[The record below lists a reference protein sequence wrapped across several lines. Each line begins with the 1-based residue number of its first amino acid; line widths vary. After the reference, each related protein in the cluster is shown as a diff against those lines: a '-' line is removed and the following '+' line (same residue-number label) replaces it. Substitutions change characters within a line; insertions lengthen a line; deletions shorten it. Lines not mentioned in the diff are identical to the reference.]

1 MLVEGAVELIIEDVV
16 AVVDVYWEMMAAIL
30 VLELDAVRG
39 VVGIGDF
46 TVYISDGD
54 GCQGTT
60 YLNDVDIARKEELG
74 EVLGF
79 LEGKHR
85 GFNVILVGGL
95 VIIEGGDT
103 ERGGSGTVEVEL
115 ALCDASEMYVFIAV
129 EFIAHEQREVRRAVS
144 DIERL
149 GQKATMNGE
158 LEQSALAADAGFY
171 SNRTYNVTYQ
181 GGVLGVHF
189 SILDANHARCRL
201 AIEESQ
207 ALGVALQRDIRQ
219 VKRRKS
225 LKRIAW
231 NGEHRACGEEEQLYE
246 AHGICG
252 EAQTRV
258 NEMALRRGRLFCRCV
273 CRDDKVGEDTLLIQH
288 VPLDD
293 GASIIEHGDVV
304 VRVKRS
310 FKDSVRTTCDSDIYR
325 SSIRRYFNLRW
336 DVASE
341 DVERRIIIDFQHDL
355 FVFKDNRLCLYKK
368 RPNRSVALHG
378 SKDKGL

>member
-1 MLVEGAVELIIEDVV
+1 MLVEGAVELIIEGIV
-16 AVVDVYWEMMAAIL
+16 AVVDVDWKMMATVL

-46 TVYISDGD
+46 TVYVSDGD

-85 GFNVILVGGL
+85 GLHVILVGGL

-115 ALCDASEMYVFIAV
+115 ALGDASEVYVFIAV
-129 EFIAHEQREVRRAVS
+129 ELIAHEQREVRRADS
-144 DIERL
+144 NIERL
-149 GQKATMNGE
+149 GKKATMNGE
-158 LEQSALAADAGFY
+158 LKQSALAADAGFY

-231 NGEHRACGEEEQLYE
+231 NGEHRACGEEELLYE

-258 NEMALRRGRLFCRCV
+258 NEMALRCGRLFSLCV
-273 CRDDKVGEDTLLIQH
+273 RRDDKVGEDTLLIQH
-288 VPLDD
+288 VSLDD

-325 SSIRRYFNLRW
+325 SSISRYFNLRW

>member
-1 MLVEGAVELIIEDVV
+1 MERIIEDVV
-16 AVVDVYWEMMAAIL
+16 AVVDGDWEMMAAVL

-46 TVYISDGD
+46 TVYVSDGD

-60 YLNDVDIARKEELG
+60 FLHDVDIARKEELG

-103 ERGGSGTVEVEL
+103 ERGGSGTVEIEL
-115 ALCDASEMYVFIAV
+115 ALGDASEMYVFIAV
-129 EFIAHEQREVRRAVS
+129 ELIAHEQREVRRAVS

-149 GQKATMNGE
+149 GKKATMNGE

-258 NEMALRRGRLFCRCV
+258 NEMALRCGRLFSLCV
-273 CRDDKVGEDTLLIQH
+273 RRDDEVGEDTLLIQH

-304 VRVKRS
+304 VRIKRS

-336 DVASE
+336 NVASE

>member
-16 AVVDVYWEMMAAIL
+16 AVVNVDWEMMTAIL

-46 TVYISDGD
+46 TVYVSDGD
-54 GCQGTT
+54 GCQSTT
-60 YLNDVDIARKEELG
+60 YLNDVDIARKEELR

-79 LEGKHR
+79 IEGKHR
-85 GFNVILVGGL
+85 GLHVILVGGL

-103 ERGGSGTVEVEL
+103 ERGGSGTVEVEF

-129 EFIAHEQREVRRAVS
+129 ELIAHKQREVRRVVS

-149 GQKATMNGE
+149 GKKATMYGE

-181 GGVLGVHF
+181 GGVLGVHL

-225 LKRIAW
+225 LKRVTRYS
-231 NGEHRACGEEEQLYE
+231 EHRACGEEEQLYE

-258 NEMALRRGRLFCRCV
+258 NEMALRRGRLLGLCV
-273 CRDDKVGEDTLLIQH
+273 RRDDKGGEDTLLIQQ

-293 GASIIEHGDVV
+293 GSSIIERGGVV
-304 VRVKRS
+304 VRIKRRL
-310 FKDSVRTTCDSDIYR
+310 KDSVRTTCDSDIYR
-325 SSIRRYFNLRW
+325 SSISR
-336 DVASE
+336 
-341 DVERRIIIDFQHDL
+341 DFYL
-355 FVFKDNRLCLYKK
+355 
-368 RPNRSVALHG
+368 
-378 SKDKGL
+378 

>member
-1 MLVEGAVELIIEDVV
+1 MERIIEDVV
-16 AVVDVYWEMMAAIL
+16 AVVDGDWEMMAAIL

-46 TVYISDGD
+46 TVYVSDGD

-74 EVLGF
+74 EVFGF

-85 GFNVILVGGL
+85 GLHIILVGGL

-115 ALCDASEMYVFIAV
+115 ALCDASEVYVFIAV
-129 EFIAHEQREVRRAVS
+129 ELIAHEQREVRRAVS

-149 GQKATMNGE
+149 GKKATMNGE
-158 LEQSALAADAGFY
+158 LKQSALAADAGFY
-171 SNRTYNVTYQ
+171 SNRTYNATYQ
-181 GGVLGVHF
+181 GSVLGVHF
-189 SILDANHARCRL
+189 SILDAHHARCRL

-258 NEMALRRGRLFCRCV
+258 NEMALRRGRLFSLCV
-273 CRDDKVGEDTLLIQH
+273 RRDDKVGEDTLLIQH

>member
-1 MLVEGAVELIIEDVV
+1 MELIIEDVL
-16 AVVDVYWEMMAAIL
+16 AVVDVDWEMMAAIL

-46 TVYISDGD
+46 TVYVSDGD

-85 GFNVILVGGL
+85 GFHVILVGGL

-103 ERGGSGTVEVEL
+103 ERGGSGAVEIEL
-115 ALCDASEMYVFIAV
+115 TLGDASEVYVFIAV
-129 EFIAHEQREVRRAVS
+129 ELIAHEQREVRRAVS

-149 GQKATMNGE
+149 GKKATMYGK

-207 ALGVALQRDIRQ
+207 AHGVALQRDIRQ
-219 VKRRKS
+219 VKHRKS

-258 NEMALRRGRLFCRCV
+258 NEMALWRGRLFSLCVRC
-273 CRDDKVGEDTLLIQH
+273 DDEVGEDTLLIQH

-304 VRVKRS
+304 VRIKRS

>member
-1 MLVEGAVELIIEDVV
+1 MELIIEDVV
-16 AVVDVYWEMMAAIL
+16 AVVNVDWEMMAAVL

-46 TVYISDGD
+46 TVYVSDGD

-79 LEGKHR
+79 IEGKHR
-85 GFNVILVGGL
+85 GLHVKLVGRL

-115 ALCDASEMYVFIAV
+115 ALCDTSEMYVFIAV
-129 EFIAHEQREVRRAVS
+129 ELIAHEQREVRRAVS

-149 GQKATMNGE
+149 GKKATMNGE

-171 SNRTYNVTYQ
+171 SNRTYNFTYQ

-231 NGEHRACGEEEQLYE
+231 NGKHRACGEEAQLYE

-258 NEMALRRGRLFCRCV
+258 NEMALRRGRLFSLCV

-325 SSIRRYFNLRW
+325 SSISRYFNLRW

-341 DVERRIIIDFQHDL
+341 DVVRRSVIDFQHDL

>member
-1 MLVEGAVELIIEDVV
+1 MELIIEDVV
-16 AVVDVYWEMMAAIL
+16 AVVDVDWEMMATVL

-46 TVYISDGD
+46 TVYVSDGD

-85 GFNVILVGGL
+85 GLHIILVGGL

-103 ERGGSGTVEVEL
+103 ERGGSGTVEVEF

-129 EFIAHEQREVRRAVS
+129 ELIAHEQREVRRAVS

-149 GQKATMNGE
+149 GKKATMYGE

-171 SNRTYNVTYQ
+171 SNRTYNATFQ
-181 GGVLGVHF
+181 SGVLGVHL
-189 SILDANHARCRL
+189 SILDANLARCRL

-207 ALGVALQRDIRQ
+207 TLGVALQRDIRQ

-225 LKRIAW
+225 LKRIARY
-231 NGEHRACGEEEQLYE
+231 GEHRACGEEEQLYE
-246 AHGICG
+246 AHGICR

-258 NEMALRRGRLFCRCV
+258 NEMALWRGRLLGLCV
-273 CRDDKVGEDTLLIQH
+273 RRDDKGGVDTLLIQQ
-288 VPLDD
+288 VTLDN

-304 VRVKRS
+304 VRIKRRL
-310 FKDSVRTTCDSDIYR
+310 KDSVRTTCDSDIYR
-325 SSIRRYFNLRW
+325 SSISRYFYLRW

-341 DVERRIIIDFQHDL
+341 DVVRRSIIDFQHDL
-355 FVFKDNRLCLYKK
+355 FVFKDNKLCLYKK

>member
-1 MLVEGAVELIIEDVV
+1 MERIIEDVV
-16 AVVDVYWEMMAAIL
+16 AVVDGDWEMMATVLI
-30 VLELDAVRG
+30 LELDAVRG

-60 YLNDVDIARKEELG
+60 YLNDVDIARKEKLG

-85 GFNVILVGGL
+85 GLHVILVGGL

-115 ALCDASEMYVFIAV
+115 ALCDASEVYVFIAV
-129 EFIAHEQREVRRAVS
+129 ELIAHEQREVRSAVS

-149 GQKATMNGE
+149 GKKATMYGK
-158 LEQSALAADAGFY
+158 LEQSALGADAGFY
-171 SNRTYNVTYQ
+171 SNWTYNVTYQ
-181 GGVLGVHF
+181 GGILGVHF
-189 SILDANHARCRL
+189 SILDAYHARCRL

-219 VKRRKS
+219 IKCRKS

-258 NEMALRRGRLFCRCV
+258 NEMALRRGRLLCLCV
-273 CRDDKVGEDTLLIQH
+273 RRDDEVAVDTLLIQQ
-288 VPLDD
+288 VTLDD

-304 VRVKRS
+304 VRIKRS

>member
-1 MLVEGAVELIIEDVV
+1 MV
-16 AVVDVYWEMMAAIL
+16 AAIF

-46 TVYISDGD
+46 TVYVSDGD

-79 LEGKHR
+79 LECKHR
-85 GFNVILVGGL
+85 GFHVILVGGL

-103 ERGGSGTVEVEL
+103 ERGGSGTVEIEL
-115 ALCDASEMYVFIAV
+115 ALGDASEMYVFIAV
-129 EFIAHEQREVRRAVS
+129 ELIAHEQREVRRAVS

-149 GQKATMNGE
+149 GKKATMNGE
-158 LEQSALAADAGFY
+158 LKQSALAADTGFY

-181 GGVLGVHF
+181 GGVLGVHL
-189 SILDANHARCRL
+189 SILDAYHARCRL

-231 NGEHRACGEEEQLYE
+231 NGEHRACGEEAQLYE

-258 NEMALRRGRLFCRCV
+258 NEMALWRGRLFSLCV

-304 VRVKRS
+304 VRVKCS
-310 FKDSVRTTCDSDIYR
+310 FKDRVRTTCDSDIYR
-325 SSIRRYFNLRW
+325 SSISRYFYLRW

-341 DVERRIIIDFQHDL
+341 DVVRRSVIDFQHDL